1 MCHIYFKD
9 NLKEVFEVLKSKFQQ
24 TASFHSIIEARLNT
38 GNNNINECYSMVT
51 AIYLIARIK
60 EKLHL
65 PVLLEKKGF
74 TEIYIFKIFTR
85 DSD

>member
-24 TASFHSIIEARLNT
+24 TLASFHSIIEARLNT

-51 AIYLIARIK
+51 AIYLIDRIK

-65 PVLLEKKGF
+65 PVLL
-74 TEIYIFKIFTR
+74 
-85 DSD
+85 

>member
-51 AIYLIARIK
+51 AIYLIDKGEIAFTGTIIK
-60 EKLHL
+60 ERVYRNLH
-65 PVLLEKKGF
+65 F
-74 TEIYIFKIFTR
+74 
-85 DSD
+85 

>member
-24 TASFHSIIEARLNT
+24 TASFHSTIEARLNT

-60 EKLHL
+60 EKLHFNTGTIIKERVYRNL
-65 PVLLEKKGF
+65 HF
-74 TEIYIFKIFTR
+74 
-85 DSD
+85 

>member
-1 MCHIYFKD
+1 MQLIECHMVFPSHYKHFWMCHIYFKD

-38 GNNNINECYSMVT
+38 GNKNINECYSMVT

-65 PVLLEKKGF
+65 PVLL
-74 TEIYIFKIFTR
+74 
-85 DSD
+85 

>member
-1 MCHIYFKD
+1 MQLIECHMVFPSHYKHFWMCHIYFKD

-38 GNNNINECYSMVT
+38 GNNNIYECYSMVT
-51 AIYLIARIK
+51 AIYLIDRIK

-65 PVLLEKKGF
+65 PVLL
-74 TEIYIFKIFTR
+74 
-85 DSD
+85 